1 MTISYS
7 TSESQKLILTTTEL
21 VVANHK
27 AKMLTAW
34 ANCRNKHIHGCCTVR
49 CWTQPKKGSAD
60 SSCLAPCLP
69 LLYVIFFFC
78 LQTTWNLW
86 ALTLPKILKSIWKC
100 YDHAFQVEFR
110 EHPSE
115 CITGILTTHCFLICL
130 CAFMGFYVKCKL
142 RLGSQIHG
150 KDKMQINIPKWT
162 ITLFLSPYTCYRCQ
176 RMSVTVS
183 ASLDFGFFS
192 P

>member
-1 MTISYS
+1 MTAVLSDVGH
-7 TSESQKLILTTTEL
+7 SQRK
-21 VVANHK
+21 VQQ
-27 AKMLTAW
+27 
-34 ANCRNKHIHGCCTVR
+34 
-49 CWTQPKKGSAD
+49 TQAV
-60 SSCLAPCLP
+60 LH
-69 LLYVIFFFC
+69 
-78 LQTTWNLW
+78 
-86 ALTLPKILKSIWKC
+86 
-100 YDHAFQVEFR
+100 HAFPSYMWSFSFGYKPRGISELWHLQKYWKIFGNLMVMLSSWVYR
-110 EHPSE
+110 ESPSE
-115 CITGILTTHCFLICL
+115 CITGILTAHCFLICL

-176 RMSVTVS
+176 RMSITVS